1 MLLFIEVT
9 EGGVD
14 MEFESPLGKERSIF
28 IAIKEVIENSDAKSG
43 KIFDLFIQLMI
54 VLSLISFSMETL
66 PTLSDSARLL
76 LRKFEYFSVAVFT
89 LEYIARVT
97 VASDKRA
104 FIFSFFGIVDIL
116 SILPFYLATGLDLR
130 SLRSFR
136 LLRLVRI
143 LKLARYSA
151 AVRRFHRAFIIA
163 KEELALFLFA
173 ALIILYLAGVGIYY
187 FENPAQ
193 PEVFSSVF
201 HSLWWAVATL
211 TTVGYGDIYP
221 ITVGGKLFTFFILVV
236 GLGVV
241 SIPAGLVASALSK
254 AREMDE
260 D

>member
-1 MLLFIEVT
+1 M
-9 EGGVD
+9 
-14 MEFESPLGKERSIF
+14 
-28 IAIKEVIENSDAKSG
+28 IATIKGTIQGSDSFSG
-43 KIFDLFIQLMI
+43 KTFDLFIQIMI
-54 VLSLISFSMETL
+54 ILSLISFSIETL
-66 PTLSDSARLL
+66 PSITDETRSFLYD
-76 LRKFEYFSVAVFT
+76 FEIISVSIFT
-89 LEYIARVT
+89 LEYIARVICAEEKLKF
-97 VASDKRA
+97 V
-104 FIFSFFGIVDIL
+104 FSFFGLVDL
-116 SILPFYLATGLDLR
+116 FAILPFYLATGLDLR

-163 KEELALFLFA
+163 KEELALFLFT

-187 FENPAQ
+187 FEYPAQ
-193 PEVFSSVF
+193 PDEFSSIF

-221 ITVGGKLFTFFILVV
+221 VTVGGKIFTFFILII

-241 SIPAGLVASALSK
+241 SIPAGMIASALSK
-254 AREMDE
+254 AREME